1 MNQKN
6 NSPISFKKVSFSYDK
21 AEVLSDVSFQVDSN
35 EFIGIIGPNGGG
47 KTTALK
53 LILGLLSPSKGEVKL
68 FGKSPEQ
75 SRIHVGYV
83 PQNMQFDRSFPIT
96 VLDLVLM
103 GNLSHLTFFGRYK
116 KTAIDK
122 ALESLEKVGLIDF
135 KDNHFNSLSG
145 GQLQKALLARSIVC
159 GPKLLILDEP
169 TANIDPGAEDHIFSL
184 LTKLQKEMTILLV
197 SHNFSKTLQNVDR
210 ILCFQKEVSSLKPT
224 EVCEHF
230 ALGLYHSPLPLE
242 KKHD

>member
-1 MNQKN
+1 MNSKIN
-6 NSPISFKKVSFSYDK
+6 CPISFKNVSFSYDK
-21 AEVLSDVSFQVDSN
+21 TSVLSNVSFQVEPN

-53 LILGLLSPSKGEVKL
+53 LILGLLSPTKGEIKL
-68 FGKSPEQ
+68 FEKSPEL
-75 SRIHVGYV
+75 SRTHVGYV
-83 PQNMQFDRSFPIT
+83 PQNMQFDRAFPIT

-103 GNLSHLTFFGRYK
+103 GNLSSLSFFGRYK
-116 KTAIDK
+116 KDAIDK
-122 ALESLEKVGLIDF
+122 ALQALETVGLIDF

-145 GQLQKALLARSIVC
+145 GQLQKALLARAIIC
-159 GPKLLILDEP
+159 DPKLLILDEP

-184 LTKLQKEMTILLV
+184 LAELQRDMTILLV

-230 ALGLYHSPLPLE
+230 ALGLYHTPLPLD
-242 KKHD
+242 KKT